1 MSKTTNVPCVCVV
14 VRRGSQALFVLREK
28 TGYKD
33 NQYTVPSGHV
43 KDGETFRQAA
53 LRELKEETGLHA
65 EVSGLEYIATVHR
78 KEPNDIRID
87 VWFEAKKWR
96 GEPTNAE
103 PQKHAQ
109 VEWLDTEKL
118 PKNTIDYISLGFK
131 LIKSGES
138 YAEFGFNG

>member
-87 VWFEAKKWR
+87 VWFEAKNGGASR
-96 GEPTNAE
+96 LTPS
-103 PQKHAQ
+103 
-109 VEWLDTEKL
+109 
-118 PKNTIDYISLGFK
+118 PKNMRRW
-131 LIKSGES
+131 SGLTLKNCQKTPS
-138 YAEFGFNG
+138 TTSAWVLS